1 MLHLAT
7 VVTPEQTD
15 ITDVE
20 DLRHMD
26 SISHKYCEFAMQN
39 ALNNQVRSF
48 SMSAAHDQR
57 REGSQHIDGF
67 NNLESELDSILDE
80 AETFEA
86 MGLEDNAVTAK
97 DDMERWLSVRSKVA
111 QPTRGESLQ
120 WKITPLKGSYKW
132 LVDQQANKPELTDEE
147 AKKLAARTGM
157 SVEKIKADMAH
168 GREVAIEQTK
178 EVVKQACQLVA
189 GARTDRRELPSNW
202 ADVVQSVLD
211 QGQSQAVRSAFGDK
225 DRAMNNSSFIT
236 AYSVKDQPVIST
248 IEADARNA

>member
-1 MLHLAT
+1 MLTLAT
-7 VVTPEQTD
+7 VVTPEQTE

-48 SMSAAHDQR
+48 SMTAAHDQR
-57 REGSQHIDGF
+57 REARGHIDGF
-67 NNLESELDSILDE
+67 NNFENELDSILDE
-80 AETFEA
+80 TKTFEE
-86 MGLEDNAVTAK
+86 MGQEDNAVTAK
-97 DDMERWLSVRSKVA
+97 DDMERWLSVRSKLA
-111 QPTRGESLQ
+111 QPTMGESLQ
-120 WKITPLKGSYKW
+120 WKIVPLKGSYKW
-132 LVDQQANKPELTDEE
+132 LVDQQASQPELSDDE

-168 GREVAIEQTK
+168 GREVAIAQTE

-202 ADVVQSVLD
+202 AEVVQSVLN

-236 AYSVKDQPVIST
+236 AYSVKEQPVIST
-248 IEADARNA
+248 SEVDERNA